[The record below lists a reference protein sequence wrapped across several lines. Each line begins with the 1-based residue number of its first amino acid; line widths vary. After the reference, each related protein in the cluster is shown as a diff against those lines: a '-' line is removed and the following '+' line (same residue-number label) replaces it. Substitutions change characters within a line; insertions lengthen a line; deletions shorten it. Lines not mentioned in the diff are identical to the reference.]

1 MFKKSLLLLSFLLL
15 FQFSYSQVIR
25 TKLPDTIS
33 KWKSK
38 NKVGFD
44 ISQISFVN
52 WNAGGNN
59 SVSGLLKGN
68 FKRNFEADK
77 INWNN
82 ELIMRYGINKQE
94 GQELRKTDDQFQFNS
109 TLSFRRDTITNWFF
123 AGKFNFN
130 TQFYNGYAYPN
141 NEIAISAPFAPAY
154 FFLGLGAEYF
164 KKKEKLRLYLSPMTL
179 KTTLV
184 LNQRLANEGAFGVE
198 KALFDL
204 DGNMITKGKK
214 SRTEVGMLI
223 TNEWEAEIY
232 KNIVLDHR
240 VTLYSDY
247 IHNFGNI
254 DVNWQI
260 QFEMT
265 INEYVKASLGTQLIY
280 DDDIKTKKQVDD
292 VQVTSGP
299 KIQLKQ
305 IMGIGFVYE
314 FKKKT
319 VTING

>member
-1 MFKKSLLLLSFLLL
+1 MFKKSLLLFSFLLL

-33 KWKSK
+33 KWESK
-38 NKVGFD
+38 NKVGLD

-59 SVSGLLKGN
+59 SISGLIKGN
-68 FKRNFEADK
+68 FNRDYETDK
-77 INWNN
+77 MNWKN

-94 GQELRKTDDQFQFNS
+94 GQELRKTDDQFQINS
-109 TLSFRRDTITNWFF
+109 TFGYKKDTLTNWYY
-123 AGKFNFN
+123 AGKFNFQ
-130 TQFYNGYAYPN
+130 TQFANGYSYPN
-141 NEIAISAPFAPAY
+141 TSLAISKPFAPAY
-154 FFLGLGAEYF
+154 IFLGIGSEYSR
-164 KKKEKLRLYLSPMTL
+164 KDLNLNLYLSPLTQ

-184 LNQRLANEGAFGVE
+184 FDERLANQGAFGVD
-198 KALFDL
+198 KAIYDI
-204 DGNMITKGKK
+204 DGNLIKKGKK
-214 SRTEVGMLI
+214 YRNEIGILINNQWKKEV
-223 TNEWEAEIY
+223 Y
-232 KNIVLDHR
+232 KNMVLENR
-240 VTLYSDY
+240 ITLYTDY
-247 IHNFGNI
+247 LNNFGNI

>member
-1 MFKKSLLLLSFLLL
+1 MFKKSIFIILSL
-15 FQFSYSQVIR
+15 FIFQSSFSQIIR

-33 KWKSK
+33 HWKSK

-59 SVSGLLKGN
+59 SISGLLKGN
-68 FKRNFEADK
+68 FKRDYSSDK
-77 INWNN
+77 FNWNN

-94 GQELRKTDDQFQFNS
+94 GQELRKTDDQFQLNS
-109 TLSFRRDTITNWFF
+109 TFSHRNDTLSRWYF

-130 TQFYNGYAYPN
+130 TQFANGYSYPN
-141 NEIAISAPFAPAY
+141 TDLAISKPFAPAY
-154 FFLGLGAEYF
+154 IFLGIGAEYVVKEANF
-164 KKKEKLRLYLSPMTL
+164 KLYLSPLTQ

-184 LNQRLANEGAFGVE
+184 LSQRLANEGAFGV
-198 KALFDL
+198 
-204 DGNMITKGKK
+204 DGATYDENGNIISLGRK
-214 SRTEVGMLI
+214 SRTELGVLV
-223 TNEWEAEIY
+223 TSEWEKEIY
-232 KNIVLDHR
+232 KNMTLDHR
-240 VTLYSDY
+240 ISLYSDY

-254 DVNWQI
+254 DVNWQV
-260 QFEMT
+260 QVEMT

-280 DDDIKTKKQVDD
+280 DDDIKTKEEQDGMQITK
-292 VQVTSGP
+292 GP

-305 IMGIGFVYE
+305 IMGIGIVYE

-319 VTING
+319 ITTG